1 MKQTKFTIFAAA
13 KLYKKSR
20 NTIAKDI
27 KNGVLSK
34 NSDGDLELSELL
46 RVYGDAPSAKSVQ
59 IQEHTSASLDALVTE
74 REQLKIQVQSLQQQ
88 IERYEKREDW
98 LQQQINDLMQQ
109 RLTHQQ
115 QTPKKGLLARLMG
128 DL

>member
-1 MKQTKFTIFAAA
+1 MKQTKFTILAAA

-20 NTIAKDI
+20 NTITKDI

-46 RVYGDAPSAKSVQ
+46 RVYGDAPSAKPVQ
-59 IQEHTSASLDALVTE
+59 TQEQYSASLNALIAE
-74 REQLKIQVQSLQQQ
+74 REQLIIRVSSLEQQ

-98 LQQQINDLMQQ
+98 LQQQINDLTQQ

-128 DL
+128 